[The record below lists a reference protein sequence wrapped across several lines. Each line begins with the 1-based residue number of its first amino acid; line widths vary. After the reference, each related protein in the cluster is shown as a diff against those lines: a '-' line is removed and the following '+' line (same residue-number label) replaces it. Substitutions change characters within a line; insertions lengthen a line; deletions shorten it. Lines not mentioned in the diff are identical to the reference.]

1 MTTQELRQFVGDSV
15 RLYFAPLT
23 GSIKGIREEFKTINL
38 EIRQRRE
45 ADEQRRQ
52 AKAP

>member
-1 MTTQELRQFVGDSV
+1 MTTQELRQVVQDSV

-23 GSIKGIREEFKTINL
+23 GAFKGIREEFKTIDR
-38 EIRQRRE
+38 EIRLRKE
-45 ADEQRRQ
+45 AAEQCRQ